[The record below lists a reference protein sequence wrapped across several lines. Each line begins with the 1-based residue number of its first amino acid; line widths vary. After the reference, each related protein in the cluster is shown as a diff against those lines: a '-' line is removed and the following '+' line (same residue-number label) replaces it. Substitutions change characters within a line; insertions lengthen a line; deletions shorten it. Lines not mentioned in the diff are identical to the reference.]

1 MSLWK
6 DNTVPESFKDSFAWT
21 KLIPMKLSE
30 NFTLEEMTASRI
42 AKNMHLSN
50 IPSET
55 ETNNLIRLC
64 QTILQ
69 PIRNKLNAPLTVTSG
84 FRCSALNK
92 IVGGSLTSQH
102 LKGEAADIIY
112 QDNKLLWDLIVSMI
126 SNQEIM
132 VGQLIDERNL
142 SWIHISLPTPSHK
155 NQILKL

>member
-1 MSLWK
+1 
-6 DNTVPESFKDSFAWT
+6 
-21 KLIPMKLSE
+21 MKLSE

-84 FRCSALNK
+84 FRCSSLNK

-102 LKGEAADIIY
+102 LKGAAADIIY

-126 SNQEIM
+126 SNQEII
-132 VGQLIDERNL
+132 VGQLIYERNL
-142 SWIHISLPTPSHK
+142 SWIHISLPTASHK